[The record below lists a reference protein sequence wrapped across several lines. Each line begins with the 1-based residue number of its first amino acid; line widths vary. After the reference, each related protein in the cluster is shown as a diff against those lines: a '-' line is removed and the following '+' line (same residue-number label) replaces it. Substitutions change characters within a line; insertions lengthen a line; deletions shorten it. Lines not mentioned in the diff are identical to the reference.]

1 MSPPTMQGL
10 IFSVQLLV
18 VLAVALFS
26 YRGWRF
32 LHSRTLAY
40 VAWGFLSIGI
50 GIALQILSLFLA
62 PLEAQTLLVSGS
74 TLQTIG
80 FFLLA
85 LSHFYTVRRTSV
97 LFIASPFLEIQI
109 THPFLST
116 FEAVADSVA
125 FFLLLY
131 ILAETIISFYKE
143 RAKMQLLPV
152 VGFFLLT
159 VSVYSRLFLSGFTTG
174 TLFIDVTSLLG
185 YAVLAGPVLMFAGG
199 RGN

>member
-1 MSPPTMQGL
+1 MLSPLTMQGL

-18 VLAVALFS
+18 VLAIALFS

-143 RAKMQLLPV
+143 RAKMQLL
-152 VGFFLLT
+152 
-159 VSVYSRLFLSGFTTG
+159 
-174 TLFIDVTSLLG
+174 
-185 YAVLAGPVLMFAGG
+185 
-199 RGN
+199 